1 MTTYK
6 YKQKNK
12 KLPTYYLDAIHSL
25 DQNKILYK
33 TNVTVKA
40 ISSNIKYKKQNK
52 SFCSNC
58 IWIYYILL
66 FTIPKK
72 V

>member
-25 DQNKILYK
+25 DQSKILYQI
-33 TNVTVKA
+33 NVTDKA
-40 ISSNIKYKKQNK
+40 ISSNI
-52 SFCSNC
+52 
-58 IWIYYILL
+58 
-66 FTIPKK
+66 PKI
-72 V
+72 